1 MNPSP
6 YLKLTLIPLNHEI
19 DHWFVT
25 AFSSERGRMEPPVLL
40 NTSTVVVAE
49 SIHDRAM
56 LGSPVTWSGM

>member
-1 MNPSP
+1 MTAKILASALVEQEAN
-6 YLKLTLIPLNHEI
+6 ER
-19 DHWFVT
+19 DHWIVT
-25 AFSSERGRMEPPVLL
+25 VFSSERGRMEPPVLL